1 MLKFVSP
8 KPKNTDLGKY
18 IGKSEGTIRGIIK
31 KDEKEYSKL
40 VHEFKYENYPF
51 VKLEEYKSYL
61 KENGEYDKSEFKEF
75 KNKIKENKLPHT
87 NYTDGL
93 GQTYTYIPTVN
104 ERLLQIKEIISDLK
118 IEQPITFSVGNHK
131 GGATKTT
138 DTTNIAA
145 TLAYF
150 GFKVLIVDFDHQGNA
165 SGSFGLYADNYK
177 NTIIDLI
184 VNSTDENIENL
195 VKTSVMNIDVSS
207 KFEDGISGRLDVIP
221 NNATKSELVEDLPT
235 MSRTLGT
242 IENSLDNVLSY
253 VKNDY
258 DFIFIDLPPRTDIIL
273 RTAMMASD
281 YFLIALSPQPFAKM
295 GMPYILNPIEK
306 FKPIYKKE
314 KGKEFKILGGIVGY
328 YEKGVSVQDVNYEQ
342 IKNDILDCTNG
353 ETALF
358 ETYVPKNTMIQ
369 EAQQGDGALIF
380 SSPCDRAVKNFFEL
394 TLEILE
400 RAVFDISESRG
411 E

>member
-1 MLKFVSP
+1 VLKFMSP

-18 IGKSEGTIRGIIK
+18 LGKSEGTIRGIIK
-31 KDEKEYSKL
+31 KDEKEYLNL
-40 VHEFKYENYPF
+40 VNEYKYENYPF
-51 VKLEEYKSYL
+51 MKLDDYKCYL
-61 KENGEYDKSEFKEF
+61 KETGEYDKNEFKDL
-75 KNKIKENKLPHT
+75 KKKIKENSLPQT
-87 NYTDGL
+87 TYTDGI
-93 GQTYTYIPTVN
+93 GQTFRYIPTVID
-104 ERLLQIKEIISDLK
+104 RLLQIKDIMGELK
-118 IEQPITFSVGNHK
+118 IDYPITFSVGNHK

-165 SGSFGLYADNYK
+165 SGSFGLYGDNYK

-184 VNSTDENIENL
+184 VKSSDDNIEQL
-195 VKTSVMNIDVSS
+195 VKKSVVNIDVSN
-207 KFEDGISGRLDVIP
+207 KFENGITGRLDVIP

-281 YFLIALSPQPFAKM
+281 YFLVALSPQPFAKM

-342 IKNDILDCTNG
+342 IKNDILDCTNN

-380 SSPCDRAVKNFFEL
+380 SSPCDKAVKNFFEL
-394 TLEILE
+394 SLEILE
-400 RAVFDISESRG
+400 RSLFDISESRG
-411 E
+411 V